1 MISVLVPRATMN
13 RPRLDA
19 SILLREMENM
29 RQELKNLEGYL
40 EHGQID
46 EAKFTTTNLLVGVE
60 RLISDC
66 KAQPKP
72 MIVMPSPRIGWT

>member
-1 MISVLVPRATMN
+1 
-13 RPRLDA
+13 
-19 SILLREMENM
+19 MENM

-40 EHGQID
+40 EDGQID

-60 RLISDC
+60 RLISGC